1 MSDTPSNGSGPFAL
15 PNRAM
20 LAGAAAAVV
29 VVAVAAVLL
38 IWGQGESETGATA
51 GSMAEDP
58 STPAADHS
66 PPESATSSATPE
78 PGCVED
84 ATQVFDEEAG
94 LCYSVPEG
102 WYVYDEALLQTTNST
117 SAISSDDDLAW
128 FATGPVASYFQRSTV
143 EETARYLVAEEEQIS
158 TESFSIQS
166 ETGEIDGYP
175 MATATDSYM
184 GTWMLVTVIQLEDGM
199 VTAVGTSSNSEDD
212 LMAQV
217 EDLHATLTVA

>member
-1 MSDTPSNGSGPFAL
+1 MSDTPSRGLDRQSRVVFA
-15 PNRAM
+15 
-20 LAGAAAAVV
+20 GAAAVV
-29 VVAVAAVLL
+29 VAGAVAAVLL
-38 IWGQGESETGATA
+38 IWGPGESDTSATE
-51 GSMAEDP
+51 GSTTEDP
-58 STPAADHS
+58 STPAAS
-66 PPESATSSATPE
+66 SAAPESATTSGTSEP

-84 ATQVFDEEAG
+84 ATHVFDEEAG

-117 SAISSDDDLAW
+117 SEISSDDDLAW
-128 FATGPVASYFQRSTV
+128 FATGPVASYFERSTV

-158 TESFSIQS
+158 TESVSIQS

-217 EDLHATLTVA
+217 EDLHATLAVA